1 MRFVIMVPRGL
12 KTGGPECL
20 HQLHFTLLSLGHQSC
35 LLAAPGSEN
44 SQPSPDY
51 ESYLPRYISAGEL
64 VRSDILVVPEYLKSI
79 PKSMERK
86 VGRVVLW
93 WLSVDYSPHFKGNM
107 NSTKVAAVTDK
118 WIPQEIGGSIE
129 PHKVFRL
136 ESLRKVTIRKLI
148 RYFYSKVLSR
158 IDEFNSVDLPR
169 NNSISAYQSEYARR
183 NVLERFGVEGLIL
196 TDYVKDIDFRENG
209 GDSERFDNR
218 PLISFNGNKGFE
230 LVQQL
235 QRQLQDKVDFL
246 LLKSFTRSELLEIFL
261 KSDLY
266 LDLGH
271 FPGKDRM
278 PREALKAG
286 CPILISRF
294 GAAENEID
302 FAIPAEY
309 KLDLENL
316 DAESAAAK
324 VLEILSLGRQSNLSS
339 QENYRKFLFQDKEKF
354 IREVEQF
361 ITFCEA
367 SLKSPI
373 LE

>member
-1 MRFVIMVPRGL
+1 M
-12 KTGGPECL
+12 
-20 HQLHFTLLSLGHQSC
+20 
-35 LLAAPGSEN
+35 
-44 SQPSPDY
+44 
-51 ESYLPRYISAGEL
+51 
-64 VRSDILVVPEYLKSI
+64 PEYLKSI

-169 NNSISAYQSEYARR
+169 KNSISAYQSEYARR

>member
-20 HQLHFTLLSLGHQSC
+20 HQLHFTLLSLGCDSC
-35 LLAAPGSEN
+35 LLAAPGTEN
-44 SQPSPDY
+44 SQPSPEYD
-51 ESYLPRYISAGEL
+51 SYLPRYISASDL
-64 VRSDILVVPEYLKSI
+64 VQSDILVVPEYLKSI
-79 PKSMERK
+79 PKSMECK
-86 VGRVVLW
+86 VGRVALW
-93 WLSVDYSPHFKGNM
+93 WLSVDNSPHFKGNM
-107 NSTKVAAVTDK
+107 NSMKVAKVTDK
-118 WIPQEIGGSIE
+118 WIPPEVDSSFE
-129 PHKVFRL
+129 PHKEFWLAR
-136 ESLRKVTIRKLI
+136 LRKVTIKKLI
-148 RYFYSKVLSR
+148 RYFFSKVLSV
-158 IDEFNSVDLPR
+158 NLPGK
-169 NNSISAYQSEYARR
+169 NSINIYQSEYARR
-183 NVLERFGVEGLIL
+183 NLLERFGVEGFIL
-196 TDYVKDIDFRENG
+196 TDYVKNKDFREN
-209 GDSERFDNR
+209 SENLERFHNR

-230 LVQQL
+230 LVHQL
-235 QRQLQDKVDFL
+235 KRQLQDKVDFL
-246 LLKSFTRSELLEIFL
+246 PLKSFTRSELVEIFL

-271 FPGKDRM
+271 FPGRDRI

-324 VLEILSLGRQSNLSS
+324 VLEILSLGRQLNLRR
-339 QENYRKFLFQDKEKF
+339 QENYRQSLIQDQEKF

-361 ITFCEA
+361 ITICEA
-367 SLKSPI
+367 NLKSPI
-373 LE
+373 LK

>member
-1 MRFVIMVPRGL
+1 MRFVIIVPRGL

-20 HQLHFTLLSLGHQSC
+20 HQLHFTLLSLGRDSC
-35 LLAAPGSEN
+35 LLAAPGTEN
-44 SQPSPDY
+44 SQSSPEYDR
-51 ESYLPRYISAGEL
+51 YLPQYISGNDL
-64 VRSDILVVPEYLKSI
+64 VQSDILVVPEYLKSI

-93 WLSVDYSPHFKGNM
+93 WLSVDNSPHFKGNVNCM
-107 NSTKVAAVTDK
+107 KVARVTDK
-118 WIPQEIGGSIE
+118 WIPPEKDISFE
-129 PHKVFRL
+129 PRKKFRL
-136 ESLRKVTIRKLI
+136 ARSGKVRIKKVI
-148 RYFYSKVLSR
+148 RYFYSKAFS
-158 IDEFNSVDLPR
+158 NDLPGK
-169 NNSISAYQSEYARR
+169 NSINAYHSEYARR
-183 NVLERFGVEGLIL
+183 NLLERFGVEGFIL
-196 TDYVKDIDFRENG
+196 TDYVKNIDFQKY
-209 GDSERFDNR
+209 SEDPGRFHKR

-230 LVQQL
+230 LVHQL
-235 QRQLQDKVDFL
+235 ERQLQDKVDFL
-246 LLKSFTRSELLEIFL
+246 PLKSFTRSELLDIFL

-302 FAIPAEY
+302 FAIPPEY

-316 DAESAAAK
+316 NTESAAAK
-324 VLEILSLGRQSNLSS
+324 VLEILSLGKQLNLRN
-339 QENYRKFLFQDKEKF
+339 QENYRQSLFQDQEKF

-361 ITFCEA
+361 ITFCET

>member
-12 KTGGPECL
+12 MTGGPECL

-51 ESYLPRYISAGEL
+51 ESYLPRYISAGDL

-86 VGRVVLW
+86 VGKVVLW

-107 NSTKVAAVTDK
+107 NSTKVATVIDK
-118 WIPQEIGGSIE
+118 WIPQEIGSSIE
-129 PHKVFRL
+129 PHKVVRL
-136 ESLRKVTIRKLI
+136 ERLRKVTIRKLI

-158 IDEFNSVDLPR
+158 IDEFNSVDLPGK
-169 NNSISAYQSEYARR
+169 NSINAYQSEYARR
-183 NVLERFGVEGLIL
+183 NLIERFGIEGLSL
-196 TDYVKDIDFRENG
+196 TDYVKDIDFQENNG
-209 GDSERFDNR
+209 EIRRFENK

-230 LVQQL
+230 LVL
-235 QRQLQDKVDFL
+235 ELKNLLQDKVDFL
-246 LLKSFTRSELLEIFL
+246 PLKNFSRPELLEIFA

-266 LDLGH
+266 LDFGH

-302 FAIPAEY
+302 FAIPAVY

-316 DAESAAAK
+316 DAESAAVK
-324 VLEILSLGRQSNLSS
+324 VLEVLSLGRQSNLWS
-339 QENYRKFLFQDKEKF
+339 QENFRKSLFQDREKF